1 MPAFGMYRLQVSI
14 CSSGRRPSVLL
25 IVQLRSKV
33 RARPHSRWSV
43 GLTVLADSEYH
54 LVLVLVYISRTTKPD
69 HWHIKYDI

>member
-1 MPAFGMYRLQVSI
+1 MPDFCMYRLQASI
-14 CSSGRRPSVLL
+14 CFSGRRPSVLL
-25 IVQLRSKV
+25 IVQLRYKV

-43 GLTVLADSEYH
+43 GRLLADSEYH